1 MYRKQLL
8 LAFLFAAAFCND
20 LLAQEIQGIRVVQT
34 RIATGAPLL
43 IQIDFNNSNAGNPNC
58 GLEINFGDGD
68 TSTVRVGANGPQD
81 FPLKLTHS
89 YKSPGQYALRAEGKG
104 IFRGLKSALAC
115 GGSVAQLTVTAF
127 DEAAE
132 KAKEDAIKA
141 QQAAE
146 KAKEDAIREQQAAEM
161 AKEAAIREQKA
172 AEMAKDAAIKERKLA
187 AKEAE
192 LRRLSETI
200 EREKKLQAIRERQ
213 LREQELK
220 GGRRE
225 VDSTERQA
233 QHKES
238 QATTQKL
245 QVDPKSD
252 AVASQKKAIEG
263 F

>member
-1 MYRKQLL
+1 MYKKQLL
-8 LAFLFAAAFCND
+8 FVFLFAAVCSND
-20 LLAQEIQGIRVVQT
+20 LLAQEIQGMRVAQT
-34 RIATGAPLL
+34 RIGIGIPLQ
-43 IQIDFNNSNAGNPNC
+43 IQIDFSNSNTLNPNC
-58 GLEINFGDGD
+58 GLEINFGDGN

-81 FPLKLTHS
+81 LPLKLTHS
-89 YKSPGQYALRAEGKG
+89 YKSPGQYALRVEGKG
-104 IFRGLKSALAC
+104 IFRGLKSVLGC

-146 KAKEDAIREQQAAEM
+146 QAKADAIREQQAAEV

-172 AEMAKDAAIKERKLA
+172 AEMAKDAAIKERNLA

-192 LRRLSETI
+192 LRRLAASI
-200 EREKKLQAIRERQ
+200 EREQKLQTIRERQ

-220 GGRRE
+220 HGRHEGEPAASQSQRNE
-225 VDSTERQA
+225 PQPNAQTLQA
-233 QHKES
+233 N
-238 QATTQKL
+238 
-245 QVDPKSD
+245 PKSN
-252 AVASQKKAIEG
+252 AAPGQTKAIDG